1 MVSIRRLLVA
11 GLATL
16 MLASACTTI
25 SSPPT
30 IPPINI
36 PTLPPINIP
45 TLPPINLPS
54 GINFPSI
61 PPINLPSGGINFPSI
76 PPISLPSGIIIPP
89 IAIPSGQVP
98 CSLVTSAEVQQIM
111 GLAFTDTSDAAT
123 NCSFV
128 STNLVSLTVESTTD
142 TDLSGTQFLMG
153 DSLQQI
159 NVAGL
164 PAIQGAVLGQPAV
177 YVQKPSGQLQVLG
190 IFTGP
195 TRRPTPSC
203 SGSPRSQLVA
213 CPRRRFAY
221 GPLQGAGKLQDLL
234 GEPAPFFFCCDQ
246 GASNV
251 RTNARGLDRAGVG
264 GVNVVD

>member
-1 MVSIRRLLVA
+1 
-11 GLATL
+11 

-36 PTLPPINIP
+36 PTLPPINLPSGITIP
-45 TLPPINLPS
+45 TFPPINLPS
-54 GINFPSI
+54 
-61 PPINLPSGGINFPSI
+61 GINFPSI

-111 GLAFTDTSDAAT
+111 GLALTDTSDSAT

-128 STNLVSLTVESTTD
+128 STNLVSITVESTTD

-190 IFTGP
+190 IFTGTDP
-195 TRRPTPSC
+195 ATYT
-203 SGSPRSQLVA
+203 
-213 CPRRRFAY
+213 
-221 GPLQGAGKLQDLL
+221 KLQQI
-234 GEPAPFFFCCDQ
+234 ATI
-246 GASNV
+246 A
-251 RTNARGLDRAGVG
+251 VG
-264 GVNVVD
+264 RMP